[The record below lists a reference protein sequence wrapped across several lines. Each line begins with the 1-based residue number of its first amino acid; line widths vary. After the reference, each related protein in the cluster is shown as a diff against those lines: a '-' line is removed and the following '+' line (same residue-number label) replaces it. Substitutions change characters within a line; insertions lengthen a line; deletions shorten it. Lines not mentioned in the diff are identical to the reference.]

1 MANLLND
8 DETIIIAGGFEN
20 PELCYLLNK
29 SEVPTKIVHLS
40 SNQEE
45 ADTRIILHVLAEMNL
60 SNTILVKSVDTDV
73 LLLLIYY
80 YSITLERAKCNMFF
94 CNLDKVK
101 TDIFYL

>member
-1 MANLLND
+1 MANLLSD

-45 ADTRIILHVLAEMNL
+45 ADTRIISTSCSGRNEFKQH
-60 SNTILVKSVDTDV
+60 
-73 LLLLIYY
+73 
-80 YSITLERAKCNMFF
+80 YSC
-94 CNLDKVK
+94 KVR
-101 TDIFYL
+101 